1 MAHISYHQLRLK
13 VRVISMIHVKADSV
27 GLYWRLTAVPHV
39 FIEEMQLDPNLFF
52 QMSEVS
58 LPAPESHK

>member
-13 VRVISMIHVKADSV
+13 VRVISMIHVKPDSA
-27 GLYWRLTAVPHV
+27 GWYWRLTAVPH
-39 FIEEMQLDPNLFF
+39 ILIQKMQLDPNLFF

-58 LPAPESHK
+58 LPAPEPHK